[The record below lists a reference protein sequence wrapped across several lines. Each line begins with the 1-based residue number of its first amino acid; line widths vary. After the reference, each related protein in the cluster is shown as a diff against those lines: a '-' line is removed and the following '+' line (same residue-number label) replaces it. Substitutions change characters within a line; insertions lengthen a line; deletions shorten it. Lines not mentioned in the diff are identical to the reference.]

1 MMGGSHAI
9 SGAAAWVAVT
19 STGPLMLGIS
29 PLPPQG
35 IILGSV
41 VAAGAALL
49 PDFDHHSGTAAY
61 SLPPLTKVMARSVAN
76 ISGGHRH
83 GTHSI
88 LGILVATAIASL
100 LSLIKIP
107 VDLPIE
113 GHSGVLNLGSA
124 IVMLF
129 CAALGLKALK
139 LTKGSGWLWPW
150 TYSLGMAGMVAVFAP
165 SEFGWLTLAVGL
177 GCLVHCLGDMLTV
190 GGWPIFYPFYP
201 KHPRWLRSIVR
212 GAVSPAAYFTEFKG
226 LPMTWN
232 PMTWVIHLCQFVG
245 HLMLYIP
252 RFGFGWFIK
261 MTLGKIWYD
270 RNGFFA
276 IPLLGTTGGFREW
289 VFASVL
295 LTPYASLGIMWAVC
309 DYAEVPPEDVLAS
322 LVNFGDKLF
331 GG

>member
-19 STGPLMLGIS
+19 STGPLMLGLH

-41 VAAGAALL
+41 IAAGAALL

-61 SLPPLTKVMARSVAN
+61 SLPPLTKAMARTIAN

-88 LGILVATAIASL
+88 LGILVATAIATI

-113 GHSGVLNLGSA
+113 GYSGVINVGSA
-124 IVMLF
+124 VVMLF

-139 LTKGSGWLWPW
+139 LTKGSGWVWPW
-150 TYSLGMAGMVAVFAP
+150 VYSLGMASTVAVFAP
-165 SEFGWLTLAVGL
+165 DEFGWLTLAVGL

-190 GGWPIFYPFYP
+190 GGWPIFYPLYP
-201 KHPRWLRSIVR
+201 KHPRWLRKICR
-212 GAVSPAAYFTEFKG
+212 TAVSPAAHFSDFQGTTT
-226 LPMTWN
+226 TWN
-232 PMTWVIHLCQFVG
+232 PLTWVVFACQFVG
-245 HLMLYIP
+245 HLLLYIP
-252 RFGFGWFIK
+252 RFGGGWLIK
-261 MTLGKIWYD
+261 LTLGQIWYD

-276 IPLLGTTGGFREW
+276 IPILGTTGKFREW
-289 VFASVL
+289 LFATL
-295 LTPYASLGIMWAVC
+295 LLSPYAALGIGWAMC
-309 DYAEVPPEDVLAS
+309 DMVGVEPTVVLGGIAAFVDS
-322 LVNFGDKLF
+322 LV
-331 GG
+331 

>member
-19 STGPLMLGIS
+19 STGPLMLGLS

-35 IILGSV
+35 IVLGSV

-61 SLPPLTKVMARSVAN
+61 SLPPLTKVMARAVAN
-76 ISGGHRH
+76 VSGGHRH

-88 LGILVATAIASL
+88 LGILIATAIASL

-113 GHSGVLNLGSA
+113 GYSGVINLGSA
-124 IVMLF
+124 VVMLF

-150 TYSLGMAGMVAVFAP
+150 AYSLAMAVLVAVFAP
-165 SEFGWLTLAVGL
+165 DEFGWLTLAVGL

-190 GGWPIFYPFYP
+190 GGWPIFYPLYP
-201 KHPRWLRSIVR
+201 KHPRWLRNLVR
-212 GAVSPAAYFTEFKG
+212 NAVSPIGYFADFKG
-226 LPMTWN
+226 VKLTWS
-232 PMTWVIHLCQFVG
+232 PLTWIVRASQFAG
-245 HLMLYIP
+245 HGLLYIP
-252 RFGFGWFIK
+252 RFGGGWLVKI
-261 MTLGKIWYD
+261 TLGRIWYD

-276 IPLLGTTGGFREW
+276 IPILGTTGGAREW
-289 VFASVL
+289 FFATL
-295 LTPYASLGIMWAVC
+295 LLSPYALLGLGWAVC
-309 DYAEVPPEDVLAS
+309 DLLNVPPEDILQKLA
-322 LVNFGDKLF
+322 DI
-331 GG
+331 GGRFASS